1 MRNVLWLLQMG
12 LLYAVTLPIGVMPL
26 RLALRLGS
34 LIGLMG
40 YFIWGSRRR
49 IAVDNISH
57 AIRAGFIDNSV
68 SAAGLTKEHFRNL
81 GKYAAE
87 IVRIYHG
94 FGSKILDR
102 IEVEGIDNYKRAG
115 EKGKGILL
123 ITGHCGNWELL
134 ALAVSCKVSP
144 VGAVA
149 RPINN
154 PYFNSLIER
163 VRKRYGNSVIY
174 KKGALRAIISRLR
187 KGGTV
192 GILIDQSVL
201 PAEGV
206 VVEFLGRP
214 AWVIKSPSLIAR
226 KTGASVVPVFIK
238 RRDNGSHLVK
248 IHPEVEL
255 SDAEDL
261 EMAVLEDTKRFTSFV
276 ERYVMENPAEWLWI
290 HRRWKRA

>member
-1 MRNVLWLLQMG
+1 MG
-12 LLYAVTLPIGVMPL
+12 LLYAVTFPLVILPL
-26 RLALRLGS
+26 RLALRVGS
-34 LIGLMG
+34 LIGVIG
-40 YFIWGSRRR
+40 YFVWGSRRR

-68 SAAGLTKEHFRNL
+68 PVTELVKEHFRNL
-81 GKYAAE
+81 GMSAVE
-87 IVRIYHG
+87 IARIYHG
-94 FGSKILDR
+94 FGSRILDR
-102 IEVEGIDNYKRAG
+102 IEVEGLDNYQRAR
-115 EKGKGILL
+115 EKGMGILL

-154 PYFNSLIER
+154 PYLNSLIER

-187 KGGTV
+187 KGGAV

-214 AWVIKSPSLIAR
+214 AWTIKSPSLIAR
-226 KTGASVVPVFIK
+226 KTGASVVPVFIR
-238 RRDNGSHLVK
+238 RRDNGSHVVE

-261 EMAVLEDTKRFTSFV
+261 ERAVLEDTKRFTSFV
-276 ERYVMENPAEWLWI
+276 ERYIVKNPTEWLWI
-290 HRRWKRA
+290 HRRWKRT

>member
-1 MRNVLWLLQMG
+1 MSNVLWLLQMG
-12 LLYAVTLPIGVMPL
+12 LLYAVTLPIGIMPL
-26 RLALRLGS
+26 QLALRVGS
-34 LIGLMG
+34 LIGLMA
-40 YFIWGSRRR
+40 YFVWGSRRE

-68 SAAGLTKEHFRNL
+68 PAAELIKEHFRNL
-81 GKYAAE
+81 GMSAAE
-87 IVRIYHG
+87 IVKIYHG

-102 IEVEGIDNYKRAG
+102 IDVEGIDNYHRAR

-149 RPINN
+149 RPLNN

-174 KKGALRAIISRLR
+174 KKGALRAIISRIR

-214 AWVIKSPSLIAR
+214 AWTIKSPGLIAR
-226 KTGASVVPVFIK
+226 KTGTPVVPVFI
-238 RRDNGSHLVK
+238 RRMDNGGHLVK
-248 IHPEVEL
+248 IYPEVEL
-255 SDAEDL
+255 SDTEDR
-261 EMAVLEDTKRFTSFV
+261 ERAVLEDTERFTSFV
-276 ERYVMENPAEWLWI
+276 ERYVTKNPAEWLWI
-290 HRRWKRA
+290 HRRWKRV